1 VLRARSGGG
10 PEHRTTRAPAAQF
23 AVTLVN
29 READQYDPPPRT
41 DPEPEVPSPR
51 PGAREHANR
60 PGGSVVYAMPELPD
74 VEGFRKVLD
83 TCARNRRIQH
93 VDVYDAGVL
102 HDVGEQRFRSELEGR
117 RFSRPERHG
126 KWLLAPTG
134 GPTVMLH
141 FGMTGRLVCCRPDDE
156 RHAHDRVAFT
166 VGRDRQLRYRD
177 QRKLKGLWLADDA
190 GIARTLDAQGPDA
203 AAVGR
208 EDFEALLRRRRG
220 AVKSSLTDQSVV
232 AGIGNLLADEILW
245 RSRLHPSRRADRLT
259 DAELARLHR
268 DMRSVLRSSMR
279 AERVPPRG
287 SWLTGH
293 RDDPRGTCPRCGTGL
308 EHGRT
313 SGRGTVWC
321 PHCQPK
327 QQT

>member
-1 VLRARSGGG
+1 
-10 PEHRTTRAPAAQF
+10 
-23 AVTLVN
+23 
-29 READQYDPPPRT
+29 
-41 DPEPEVPSPR
+41 
-51 PGAREHANR
+51 
-60 PGGSVVYAMPELPD
+60 MPELPD
-74 VEGFRKVLD
+74 VEGFRRLLAS
-83 TCARNRRIQH
+83 CAKGRVVRR
-93 VDVYDAGVL
+93 VEVRDAGVL
-102 HDVGEQRFRSELEGR
+102 HGVSPRRLREALEGR
-117 RFSRPERHG
+117 RFTEPERHG
-126 KWLLAPTG
+126 KWLLAHTG
-134 GPTVMLH
+134 GPTLVLH
-141 FGMTGRLVCCRPDDE
+141 FGMTGGLLCAAPCDPP
-156 RHAHDRVAFT
+156 ASHDRVLFT
-166 VGRDRQLRYRD
+166 LARDRQLRYRD

-279 AERVPPRG
+279 AECVPPRD

-293 RDDPRGTCPRCGTGL
+293 RDEPDGTCPRCGTRL

-313 SGRGTVWC
+313 SGRSTVWC